1 MFLEFIIDI
10 VVLLYR
16 LQLTE
21 LLEPDP
27 LESKP
32 EKPDFEP
39 ELSNPENP
47 DFEPELSNPDFEV
60 PSSVVWL
67 DTDELEDKEFL
78 LFFLCKIAAAEPVDL
93 WRPRCLENSN

>member
-32 EKPDFEP
+32 E
-39 ELSNPENP
+39 NP
-47 DFEPELSNPDFEV
+47 DFEPELSKPDFEV

>member
-1 MFLEFIIDI
+1 LFLEFIIDI

-16 LQLTE
+16 LELTE

-27 LESKP
+27 LESNP

-39 ELSNPENP
+39 ELSNPEKP

-67 DTDELEDKEFL
+67 DTAELEDKEFL
-78 LFFLCKIAAAEPVDL
+78 LFFICKIAAAEPVDL
-93 WRPRCLENSN
+93 